1 MKLFSLIFISAV
13 LGLAISIL
21 LFKLWKIEIQP
32 LFIGLV
38 INCIGY
44 YIFRK
49 QLDYEHNKLKRGS

>member
-1 MKLFSLIFISAV
+1 MKLFGLVFISAV

-21 LFKLWKIEIQP
+21 LFKIWNINIQP
-32 LFIGLV
+32 LFIGLF

-49 QLDYEHNKLKRGS
+49 QLDYER